1 MTDLRAVEHRV
12 RPVAA
17 PRSTGHRP
25 ARSDADRAAIGVLQR
40 GFGAGAAPAVGCAP
54 GRVTL
59 VGEHVDYVG
68 GRIVC
73 MAIDLILAVA
83 VRPSA
88 DGCWRVVSNGVR
100 VERPQPTMAR
110 DIGDRV
116 FASALALGRCGVAIP
131 PLEIGVAGN
140 LPGSAGLSSSA
151 AIVTA
156 SLVAMLRLVGGRLG
170 ADELVAAAV
179 TAERD
184 IVGVPNGELD
194 QRAVVHSRAHAV
206 LVLDCADATRRT
218 VPWPWPEIGVIV
230 AHSGESHDVGG
241 EEYRLRREG
250 AERACIELGVT
261 SCQEIGER
269 WHELPSELQPR
280 GRHIATET
288 RRSDA
293 AVSALEAG
301 DARALGQ
308 LIDQSHESLRRDYR
322 ISTDRLDAMV
332 AAARRVPG
340 CYGARLVGA
349 GFGGSAI
356 ALVELGAAA
365 RCAGA
370 MAEVAGGGHGAWL
383 VEPADGLEATSPDV
397 IGPPPSKG

>member
-1 MTDLRAVEHRV
+1 
-12 RPVAA
+12 
-17 PRSTGHRP
+17 
-25 ARSDADRAAIGVLQR
+25 
-40 GFGAGAAPAVGCAP
+40 
-54 GRVTL
+54 VTL

-73 MAIDLILAVA
+73 MAINLTLAVA

-88 DGCWRVVSNGVR
+88 DGCWRVLSNGVL
-100 VERPQPTMAR
+100 VERPLPTMAR

-116 FASALALGRCGVAIP
+116 FASALALERCGIALP

-151 AIVTA
+151 AVVTA
-156 SLVAMLRLVGGRLG
+156 SLVAMLRLVGGCFG

-194 QRAVVHSRAHAV
+194 QRAIVHSQAHSV
-206 LVLDCADATRRT
+206 LVLDCAHGTRRT
-218 VPWPWPEIGVIV
+218 VPWPWPEVGVVV

-241 EEYRLRREG
+241 EQYRRRREA
-250 AERACIELGVT
+250 AERACIELRVA
-261 SCQEIGER
+261 SCQEIRER

-280 GRHIATET
+280 ARHIATET
-288 RRSDA
+288 QRSDG

-301 DARALGQ
+301 DARALGR
-308 LIDQSHESLRRDYR
+308 LINQSHESLRRDYQ
-322 ISTDRLDAMV
+322 ISTDRLDGMV

-349 GFGGSAI
+349 GFGGSVI

-370 MAEVAGGGHGAWL
+370 MANGAGGGHGAWL
-383 VEPADGLEATSPDV
+383 VEPADGLGVTSPDV
-397 IGPPPSKG
+397 ICPQRARADPNATRI